1 MNSVQ
6 GNASS
11 AEDFAALDMA
21 LDALK
26 TNATAW
32 AQTSNAERIAM
43 LNEIKD
49 RTLAVSEGWVEIA
62 VRKKGIPSDSPL
74 AGEEWISGP
83 YAVISA
89 CNGLIET
96 LTQMGDKGF
105 LHALPK
111 RTTVTEQLAVTVLPH
126 NLWDR
131 LLLSG
136 VTAEV
141 WMEKGVDEHH
151 LADHTAGAYAAP
163 LSEREGRVALVL
175 GAGNVASIA
184 PLDAMYK
191 LFSEHQVVLLKMNPV
206 NDYLTDYLCAAFRPL
221 IACGALRIVKGGA
234 ASGAYL
240 CQHASIDE
248 IHITGAETTHDAI
261 VWGVGEEA
269 VQNRLAATPKI
280 NKRVTSELGAVC
292 PTIVVPGPW
301 TQADIRFQ
309 AENIATQKLHNSGFN
324 CVAMQMLI
332 LPSYWEKKEALMQA
346 VRAVMA
352 AGLPRAAYYPGAA
365 ERMQSFVA
373 HSDDATLFD
382 RGEAPACVVVP
393 YQDDG
398 QAWYRSQEIF
408 APAFSTY
415 EIEGRDAQTYLQ
427 AAIDYANTQ
436 LHGTLGANILIH
448 PTTIKEMGEQRF
460 QALVADLKYGTV
472 AINTWTGLGFL
483 TTACPWG
490 AFPGHTLAD
499 VRSGIGFV
507 HNTFMFDKAE
517 RVVVQAPWRPFPRNV
532 LSGVFDLLPKP
543 PWFVTN
549 KTQHIT
555 ARLMTGFQ
563 HKPSWWKLPRI
574 FLNAL
579 LG

>member
-1 MNSVQ
+1 
-6 GNASS
+6 
-11 AEDFAALDMA
+11 
-21 LDALK
+21 
-26 TNATAW
+26 
-32 AQTSNAERIAM
+32 
-43 LNEIKD
+43 
-49 RTLAVSEGWVEIA
+49 
-62 VRKKGIPSDSPL
+62 
-74 AGEEWISGP
+74 
-83 YAVISA
+83 
-89 CNGLIET
+89 
-96 LTQMGDKGF
+96 
-105 LHALPK
+105 
-111 RTTVTEQLAVTVLPH
+111 
-126 NLWDR
+126 
-131 LLLSG
+131 
-136 VTAEV
+136 
-141 WMEKGVDEHH
+141 
-151 LADHTAGAYAAP
+151 
-163 LSEREGRVALVL
+163 
-175 GAGNVASIA
+175 
-184 PLDAMYK
+184 
-191 LFSEHQVVLLKMNPV
+191 
-206 NDYLTDYLCAAFRPL
+206 
-221 IACGALRIVKGGA
+221 
-234 ASGAYL
+234 
-240 CQHASIDE
+240 
-248 IHITGAETTHDAI
+248 
-261 VWGVGEEA
+261 
-269 VQNRLAATPKI
+269 
-280 NKRVTSELGAVC
+280 
-292 PTIVVPGPW
+292 
-301 TQADIRFQ
+301 
-309 AENIATQKLHNSGFN
+309 
-324 CVAMQMLI
+324 
-332 LPSYWEKKEALMQA
+332 QA

-543 PWFVTN
+543 PWYVTN